1 MAQLVPRFRFLGITI
16 FFSALLLSVKIG
28 SILEGVLGGA
38 VSVSKVQAQQAPAT
52 APVTLPGVAQA
63 PSTAPVTLP
72 GVQPTQQAQAQPPAA
87 APVQLPTPAPQAQ
100 AVPAP
105 GQAQAAAPA
114 PQGQA
119 PGQERNVSRFITED
133 PTLLNQSEID
143 LLQQL
148 TERRETLDAR
158 EREIE
163 RRIALLAAAEQRIDR
178 KVNDLKNLQT
188 TIETLLKQHKT
199 EEDAKMASLVRL
211 YENMKPKEAAR
222 IFEQLDMEILLKVVE
237 RMNERKLAPVM
248 AGLNPEKAK
257 QVTTELTRL
266 RQLPKPGT

>member
-1 MAQLVPRFRFLGITI
+1 MAQFVPRFRFLGITI

-28 SILEGVLGGA
+28 SILEGVFGGA
-38 VSVSKVQAQQAPAT
+38 VSVSKVQAQQTPAT
-52 APVTLPGVAQA
+52 APVTLPGVQQ
-63 PSTAPVTLP
+63 APVTLP
-72 GVQPTQQAQAQPPAA
+72 GVQPTQQAQATPPAS
-87 APVQLPTPAPQAQ
+87 APAQLPAPAPAR
-100 AVPAP
+100 P
-105 GQAQAAAPA
+105 QAAAPA
-114 PQGQA
+114 PNQPQAAAPPQGQA
-119 PGQERNVSRFITED
+119 QQSQERNVSRFITDD

-188 TIETLLKQHKT
+188 TIENLLKQHKT

-222 IFEQLDMEILLKVVE
+222 IFEQLDMEVLLKVVE

-248 AGLNPEKAK
+248 AGMNPDRAK
-257 QVTTELTRL
+257 QVTTELTKL